1 VTTALDIV
9 QFADAA
15 ASRRPR
21 ERALLWLLCLVPF
34 FFVSYGFANWLAARR
49 AGVGMIVF
57 QWEAH
62 IPFLDWTIVPY
73 WSIDLFYVLSVFLC
87 TTSSELDTHGKR
99 LLTAQVIAVAC
110 FIVMPLQ
117 LGLSPLRVAGPAGL
131 LFAVLDAFDRPYN
144 ELPSLHIAL
153 LVILW
158 NLYARHIPARFGPW
172 LHAWF
177 SLVAVS
183 VLTTYQHHFIDVPTG
198 AALGWFCMWLWPAGG
213 PSPLSGPVLARS
225 RVQRRISAMYGMASA
240 VFACIPLALGGAALW
255 LLWPALSLA
264 MVATNYA
271 VCGPRGFQKSADGR
285 MSPAALWLLL
295 PYLLG
300 AWANSRLWTWR
311 AGSLVHVR
319 DGVWLG
325 RFPSRREARRFSAVV
340 DLTAE
345 LPAPRGGGGAWH
357 AVPALDL
364 VAPSTEALGR
374 AATIIEAQSRRGD
387 VLVVCALGR
396 RRSPAAIATWL
407 LATNR
412 ALDIAAA
419 IALTRL
425 ASNRVVVA
433 DEDRAAIEGAAAAF
447 RARRP

>member
-9 QFADAA
+9 ELADAA

-21 ERALLWLLCLVPF
+21 ERALLWLSCLVPF

-49 AGVGMIVF
+49 AGVGTIVF

-73 WSIDLFYVLSVFLC
+73 WSIDLFYVLSFFLC
-87 TTSSELDTHGKR
+87 TTSTELDTHGKR
-99 LLTAQVIAVAC
+99 LLTAQIVAVAC
-110 FIVMPLQ
+110 FIAMPLR
-117 LGLSPLRVAGPAGL
+117 LSVSPPRISGPTGLFFQALS
-131 LFAVLDAFDRPYN
+131 AFDRPYN

-158 NLYARHIPARFGPW
+158 NFYLQHIPARFGPW

-177 SLVAVS
+177 ALVAVS

-198 AALGWFCMWLWPAGG
+198 AALGWFCIWLWPAGE
-213 PSPLSGPVLARS
+213 PSPFSGPAFARG
-225 RVQRRISAMYGMASA
+225 RVQRRIAAVYGMASA
-240 VFACIPLALGGAALW
+240 AIAIVALALGGAALW
-255 LLWPALSLA
+255 LLWPSLSFTI
-264 MVATNYA
+264 VATNYA
-271 VCGPRGFQKSADGR
+271 LCGARGFQKSTDGR
-285 MSPAALWLLL
+285 MSSPARWLLL

-300 AWANSRLWTWR
+300 AWVNSRLWTWR
-311 AGSLVHVR
+311 SGSPVHVR

-325 RFPSRREARRFSAVV
+325 RFPSRREARKFSSVV

-345 LPAPRGGGGAWH
+345 LPAPRHHDGTWH
-357 AVPALDL
+357 TVPVLDL

-374 AATIIEAQSRRGD
+374 AATVIEAQSRRGN

-412 ALDIAAA
+412 ALDVAAA
-419 IALTRL
+419 IALTRP
-425 ASNRVVVA
+425 ASNRFTVA
-433 DEDRAAIEGAAAAF
+433 DEDRAAIEGAVAKF
-447 RARRP
+447 KVQRP